1 MIKVGFIC
9 VHNSCRSQM
18 AEALGKLLASDC
30 FESYSAGTE
39 VVDRINS
46 DGVKIM
52 KKLYG
57 VDMDKNHY
65 SKTLDDIPDL
75 DVVIKMGC
83 NVMCPIVPNVYM
95 EDWGIED
102 PTGKGEEEFLK
113 TAKLIEEKVIS
124 LKNRINTLKI

>member
-57 VDMDKNHY
+57 VDMDKNQY